1 MEPQGIEA
9 LSAGHRDA
17 IIVWALAKLDVVAF
31 ALASAVV
38 TGVVLFALT
47 LFLFVKGAPPGVP
60 VGPHLAQLAVF
71 FPGFSVTPLG
81 AAIGGAYAAV
91 VGAVVGWLLATLWN
105 AAHALFLAVTRVRA
119 SMASYSI
126 D

>member
-1 MEPQGIEA
+1 MEPQGIET

-17 IIVWALAKLDVVAF
+17 IIMWALAKLDVVAF
-31 ALASAVV
+31 AIASAIVA
-38 TGVVLFALT
+38 GAVLFALT

-60 VGPHLAQLAVF
+60 VGPHLAQLATV

-81 AAIGGAYAAV
+81 AAIGALYAGAAGAA
-91 VGAVVGWLLATLWN
+91 VGWLLATFWN
-105 AAHALFLAVTRVRA
+105 AAHALFLAVTRMRA
-119 SMASYSI
+119 TVASYSI